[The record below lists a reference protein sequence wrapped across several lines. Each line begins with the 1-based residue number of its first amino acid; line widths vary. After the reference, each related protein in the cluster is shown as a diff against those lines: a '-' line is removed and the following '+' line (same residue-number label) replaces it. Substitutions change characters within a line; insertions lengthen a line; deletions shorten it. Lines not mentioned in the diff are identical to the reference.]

1 MCVCVYIYIYIYMY
15 MEEMATLSR
24 FSCLE
29 NLMDKGGWWATVHGV
44 TKMWTQ
50 MSDFT
55 HTHTCVCIHVYM
67 YVHVCIYVCVCIY
80 ITTTISVLILTYK
93 SQLNWK
99 FFQIL

>member
-1 MCVCVYIYIYIYMY
+1 

-55 HTHTCVCIHVYM
+55 HTHVCVHT
-67 YVHVCIYVCVCIY
+67 CIYVCTCMYICVRMHIY
-80 ITTTISVLILTYK
+80 NHHNISANFDI
-93 SQLNWK
+93 
-99 FFQIL
+99 